1 MDENIHEDKRADSGP
16 STLTVQHSGNKRHM
30 QVSNSR
36 TVQVLTEDIVILVI
50 LVNYLGLSDRL
61 ILFVHVLNDS

>member
-1 MDENIHEDKRADSGP
+1 
-16 STLTVQHSGNKRHM
+16 M

-36 TVQVLTEDIVILVI
+36 TVQVLTEDIAILVI